1 MLLRQLEYIL
11 AVNKYKSFTK
21 AADVCCVTQPTLSQ
35 QIRTLED
42 FLDIEIFD
50 RTILP
55 VEPTRR
61 GKIILEKASP
71 IVQQAKE
78 LEKFA
83 KELKKKAELEYEVA
97 A

>member
-1 MLLRQLEYIL
+1 MLLRQLEYII
-11 AVNKYKSFTK
+11 AVDKFKSFTK

-42 FLDIEIFD
+42 YLDIEIFD
-50 RTILP
+50 RTTLP
-55 VEPTRR
+55 VEPTRK
-61 GKIILEKASP
+61 GKIILDRANP

-83 KELKKKAELEYEVA
+83 KELKKKAEMEYDVA